1 MISYSYFEMVN
12 NIFNWSMQFCTAY
25 FFYRFCRI
33 FIQHSYLLII
43 SIGYFITVIVLEW
56 FIGDISNFGVY
67 LFASLTAFLL
77 LLPLKNNSVYLK
89 FFIVITYFS
98 IRWMAPTIVI
108 ILYRPISDLSLY
120 LVEKW
125 IIPHLFDVTIGY
137 FSYTIWMMLVLLAL
151 YIIGLWCVI
160 HFYEKC
166 IHMHPRIFENR
177 EILLLILPP
186 LIGMSSYFMMN
197 KYHQVIG
204 DPIDPDVI
212 DQFLKYWGVHNCI
225 IIAAMFGV
233 LILVQK
239 LDLQRVQQQKQLVLV
254 NQSQQLQAHLQSID
268 ALYKDMQL
276 LKHDVKNHSATVER
290 LIETKQLT
298 EASIYLNSMQQQMD
312 SKVTQSVTG
321 HAIVDLLIQEKIKKA
336 QAQSVV
342 IESTF
347 TYPSYVHCDV
357 YDLCIILH
365 NALDNAL
372 TATKDR
378 PSASIS
384 IHSIQHKCTYILTI
398 KNPIPAFV
406 NENNYQGGLGLQ
418 IIQDIAKK
426 YNGDIQINTDHQVFE
441 LHVLLHFH
449 AQL

>member
-1 MISYSYFEMVN
+1 MSYDSFDITN
-12 NIFNWSMQFCTAY
+12 TIFNWLMQVCTAY

-43 SIGYFITVIVLEW
+43 TMGYFIAVIVLEW
-56 FIGDISNFGVY
+56 LIGDISNFGVY

-77 LLPLKNNSVYLK
+77 LLPIKNSSIYLK

-108 ILYRPISDLSLY
+108 ILYRPISDLSFY

-137 FSYTIWMMLVLLAL
+137 FGYSIWLMFLLLAF
-151 YIIGLWCVI
+151 YTMGLWCVI
-160 HFYEKC
+160 HFYEKY
-166 IHMHPRIFENR
+166 IRMHPRTFVNR

-197 KYHQVIG
+197 QYHQVIDEQIG
-204 DPIDPDVI
+204 LGVIDP
-212 DQFLKYWGVHNCI
+212 FLKYWGIHNCI

-233 LILVQK
+233 LILMQR

-254 NQSQQLQAHLQSID
+254 NQTHQLQAHLQSID
-268 ALYKDMQL
+268 NLYKDMQR

-298 EASIYLNSMQQQMD
+298 EASVYLNSMQQQMD
-312 SKVTQSVTG
+312 SKVTSSITG
-321 HAIVDLLIQEKIKKA
+321 HAIVDILIQEKIKKA
-336 QAQSVV
+336 HAQAVV

-347 TYPSYVHCDV
+347 SYPSYVHCDV
-357 YDLCIILH
+357 YDFCIILH
-365 NALDNAL
+365 NAIDNAL
-372 TATKDR
+372 TATKNL
-378 PSASIS
+378 PNALIS
-384 IHSIQHKCTYILTI
+384 IQSTQHKCTYILTMT
-398 KNPIPAFV
+398 NPLPTFV
-406 NENNYQGGLGLQ
+406 NEQGCGTGLGLQ
-418 IIQDIAKK
+418 IIQDIANK
-426 YNGDIQINTDHQVFE
+426 YNGAMQINTNHQMFE
-441 LHVLLHFH
+441 LHIMLHFQ
-449 AQL
+449 AQS